1 MHVEALL
8 YTQLDPLPCHA
19 ATAPEQLEQWL
30 ALQMSQHTRR
40 ILSHGGDKP
49 RHHFVSSTSLAN
61 SLNRNRMNWSRWSRA
76 CQQHHGIQPTA
87 FMNAYECAGWGYAL
101 RLARHLDLSDG
112 PLMVSII
119 DINAYGQDYW
129 VAHEKWG
136 RSGFGLCTLMI
147 HDTGEQDALRIA
159 NFAGNQ
165 AFTYFAMDIRKK
177 LAADPKLCAALPFFP
192 QKTQQLIGRTL
203 GEFPRLTDRHDQ
215 WGHCFGADP
224 WLAILSAMKEG
235 EDISQYEAMLTC
247 SLAFCGYYSLARVT
261 LARDGLF
268 DFLPVLEEG

>member
-87 FMNAYECAGWGYAL
+87 FLNAYECAGWGYAL
-101 RLARHLDLSDG
+101 RLARH
-112 PLMVSII
+112 
-119 DINAYGQDYW
+119 
-129 VAHEKWG
+129 
-136 RSGFGLCTLMI
+136 
-147 HDTGEQDALRIA
+147 
-159 NFAGNQ
+159 
-165 AFTYFAMDIRKK
+165 DIRLVARLLGDGCRLLGDDGDGRGQVGSLLNLVVARDER
-177 LAADPKLCAALPFFP
+177 LARALQHVEKDEPGAEHHCARRAEVRRLAVRRRVAL
-192 QKTQQLIGRTL
+192 LAR
-203 GEFPRLTDRHDQ
+203 PRLDDVQRADELRAVGYVHERREHERAVRH
-215 WGHCFGADP
+215 G
-224 WLAILSAMKEG
+224 
-235 EDISQYEAMLTC
+235 
-247 SLAFCGYYSLARVT
+247 
-261 LARDGLF
+261 RDSNC
-268 DFLPVLEEG
+268 